1 MSINSMYTLGWF
13 DKFSVVSANLPA
25 VCHQKWMHFY
35 QIKPQPGLQVKILI
49 SVTLKLGSITY
60 WENSKIICKWSH
72 YKIRGCITADDI
84 KGMLLHSLENTL
96 VCRPKQIYTSWS
108 ITISSL
114 HIQYRDVFCLAL
126 LGTEAGHVSLALS
139 KKATFVGK

>member
-13 DKFSVVSANLPA
+13 DKFCIFSAYPPA
-25 VCHQKWMHFY
+25 VCHQKLMPFY

-49 SVTLKLGSITY
+49 NITLKLGSITY
-60 WENSKIICKWSH
+60 WENSKIICKLSH
-72 YKIRGCITADDI
+72 YKVRGCITPDNI

-96 VCRPKQIYTSWS
+96 VCRLKQIYTSWS

-126 LGTEAGHVSLALS
+126 LGMGSRICQPSSV
-139 KKATFVGK
+139 KKATHI